1 MNVQMMDE
9 MLIQAAKQVGE
20 AMLASLPEPEECH
33 HEFSPEFERN
43 MERLI
48 QKTKRKTRIRRC
60 LQSIAVAALVVV
72 IGLSTWLAVDTEAR
86 AAVIEWIRTV
96 YEDSIVY
103 EFFHPSA
110 VEENISYQLGW
121 VPDGYTLVEEVVGD
135 TMHAAVYQRSDEVIY
150 FIYSLSD
157 EYSQVEFIPGNSE
170 TELVTVLENAGEF
183 YAAKDESETNALVWF
198 DEESGVFFSIASSLD
213 QESMLKMAE
222 SVTVE

>member
-86 AAVIEWIRTV
+86 AAMVEWIRTV
-96 YEDSIVY
+96 YEDSIIY
-103 EFFHPSA
+103 EFFHPGA
-110 VEENISYQLGW
+110 EEGDTSYRLGW
-121 VPDGYTLVEEVVGD
+121 VPEGYSLIQEENGELVCI
-135 TMHAAVYQRSDEVIY
+135 AVYQNDDDMIYLSYSHSDNRGQTEL
-150 FIYSLSD
+150 F
-157 EYSQVEFIPGNSE
+157 PGNSG
-170 TELVTVLENAGEF
+170 TEPITVLGNTGEF
-183 YAAKDESETNALVWF
+183 YAAKDESETNELVWF
-198 DEESGVFFSIASSLD
+198 DDEVGILFTISSSLN

>member
-110 VEENISYQLGW
+110 VEEDISYQLGW
-121 VPDGYTLVEEVVGD
+121 VPDGYTLVEEVAGE
-135 TMHAAVYQRSDEVIY
+135 TMHAAVYQNGNEAIYLSYSHSDGRN
-150 FIYSLSD
+150 
-157 EYSQVEFIPGNSE
+157 QAEFFPGNSE
-170 TELVTVLENAGEF
+170 TEPMTVLGNSGEF
-183 YAAKDESETNALVWF
+183 YSSKDESETNELVWF
-198 DEESGVFFSIASSLD
+198 DAEKGILFAISSSLNQD
-213 QESMLKMAE
+213 TMLKMAE
-222 SVTVE
+222 SVVAE